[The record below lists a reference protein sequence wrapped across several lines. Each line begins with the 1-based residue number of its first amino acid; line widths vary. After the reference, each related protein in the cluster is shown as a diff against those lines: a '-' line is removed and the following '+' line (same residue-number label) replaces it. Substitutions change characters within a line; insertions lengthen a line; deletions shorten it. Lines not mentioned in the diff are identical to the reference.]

1 MLLVMDEDYFT
12 GVRTQWVYL
21 FFIIFKIGL

>member
-12 GVRTQWVYL
+12 GVRTSG
-21 FFIIFKIGL
+21 FIYSLLIFKIGL

>member
-12 GVRTQWVYL
+12 G
-21 FFIIFKIGL
+21 FEPSGFIYSLLIFKIGL